1 MSATQSIADTA
12 LGLTAA
18 ELQILRTQQ
27 QNIAQRAHQGA
38 AADRGRGTSR
48 HSQPSSRAAS
58 AASSQSLQGRV
69 LLDPRS
75 LQNLQVHLENVVRSV
90 ESRIDDVISLLLLT
104 VTQSLMISRSK
115 TQLIDRFKPVPVVP
129 IGQSRLQ
136 MLRWP
141 AYEGIWGRLT
151 VSRRIVKE

>member
-18 ELQILRTQQ
+18 EVQILRTQQ
-27 QNIAQRAHQGA
+27 QTIAQRAHQGA
-38 AADRGRGTSR
+38 AAERGRGTSR
-48 HSQPSSRAAS
+48 HSQQPNSRAAS

-90 ESRIDDVISLLLLT
+90 EGRIDEVCKTLT
-104 VTQSLMISRSK
+104 VFPCLAS
-115 TQLIDRFKPVPVVP
+115 
-129 IGQSRLQ
+129 G
-136 MLRWP
+136 
-141 AYEGIWGRLT
+141 
-151 VSRRIVKE
+151 